1 MKKVLL
7 SVAALMA
14 FGIASAQDATTT
26 EGKGFSKGDVFMT
39 GTLGF
44 SSEKT
49 GDFKTNE
56 FTIAPSAGYFVSN
69 NIAVGLN
76 VGYVSIN
83 VENPIDGDVDT
94 NLFQVGAF
102 GRYYATPANDF
113 SFFGQL
119 GFDYVTGKQEFEGG
133 GENKADGFNVALRP
147 GVSYFISK
155 NFALEAS
162 IGALGFSTLEPDGGE
177 STDTFEIGV
186 DLTEVNFGLVYKF

>member
-7 SVAALMA
+7 SVAAMMA

-26 EGKGFSKGDVFMT
+26 EGKGFSQGDVFMT
-39 GTLGF
+39 GTVGF

-49 GDFKTNE
+49 GDVKTNQ
-56 FTIAPSAGYFVSN
+56 FTIAPSAGLFVSN

-76 VGYVSIN
+76 IGYITTKNEDPVN
-83 VENPIDGDVDT
+83 GDVDT
-94 NLFQVGAF
+94 NVFTAGAF
-102 GRYYATPANDF
+102 ARYYATPANDF

-119 GFDYVTGKQEFEGG
+119 GFDYATGKQEPEGG
-133 GENKADGFNVALRP
+133 PENKVDGFNVALRP

-162 IGALGFSTLEPDGGE
+162 IGALSYTTVEPDGGE

-186 DLTEVNFGLVYKF
+186 NLTEINFGLVYKF